1 LETDV
6 KQPRI
11 RGRFTRLKQAF
22 SRGNDMKLIQDFTQ
36 FDTPKLFRALRSFKR
51 TLIGVPVIMTI
62 PSVGIIALRPDLW
75 WLFPLYVIAI
85 LLGFLVLGTA
95 YGRLVAEIENRMKD

>member
-1 LETDV
+1 
-6 KQPRI
+6 
-11 RGRFTRLKQAF
+11 
-22 SRGNDMKLIQDFTQ
+22 MKLIQDFTQ